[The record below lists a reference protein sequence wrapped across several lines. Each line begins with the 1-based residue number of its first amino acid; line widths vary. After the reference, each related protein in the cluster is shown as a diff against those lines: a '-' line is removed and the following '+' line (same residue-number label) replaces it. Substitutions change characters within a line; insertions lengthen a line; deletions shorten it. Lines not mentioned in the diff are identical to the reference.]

1 MEQEIRT
8 KATLLGSIKEA
19 VMAIFSG
26 KEEIINNIDEITD
39 WDDCKKNIN
48 KLSEDERKEVQDI
61 LKAEEML
68 NRRKAQV
75 KKAKNSLKSQ
85 IKNPESRPKIR
96 ANVIEKE
103 EKEK

>member
-1 MEQEIRT
+1 MEEEVRT
-8 KATLLGSIKEA
+8 RTTLLGSIKEA

-75 KKAKNSLKSQ
+75 NKAKNSLKSQ
-85 IKNPESRPKIR
+85 IKNPESRPKMR
-96 ANVIEKE
+96 AKVIEKE